1 MTRYIALLAGGAFG
15 TCCRYL
21 VSSLVYDLLKRPAFP
36 WANLI
41 INVSGSFAIGIL
53 AELFE
58 VRLLVSPTTRIAIL
72 TGVLGGYTT
81 FSSFSYETYALI
93 RDSQGPLAVANVFGS
108 VLLGLGAV
116 WAGTRLIQAL

>member
-1 MTRYIALLAGGAFG
+1 VLAGGALG
-15 TCCRYL
+15 TGCRYFL
-21 VSSLVYDLLKRPAFP
+21 STIVYSVLKKPTFP

-41 INVSGSFAIGIL
+41 INVTGSFAIGLL

-58 VRLLVSPTTRIAIL
+58 SRLLVSPTTRIAIL

-93 RDSQGPLAVANVFGS
+93 RDGQIGLAALNVGGS
-108 VLLGLGAV
+108 MLLGLGAV
-116 WAGTRLIQAL
+116 WAGIRLAQNF